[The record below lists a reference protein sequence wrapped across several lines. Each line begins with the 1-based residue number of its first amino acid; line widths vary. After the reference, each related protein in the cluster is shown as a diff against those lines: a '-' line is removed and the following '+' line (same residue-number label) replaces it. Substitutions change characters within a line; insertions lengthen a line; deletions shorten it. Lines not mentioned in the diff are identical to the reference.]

1 VAKIPLCFC
10 IDSSASTYEFKGF
23 IERYLSFFFHV
34 LKSDEELADLCEIC
48 IITYGNSVKV
58 FIPFAS
64 VYKIP
69 KLRLEFGGPS
79 PVSKALELAFE
90 TIDAKLHQYDQEKE
104 LYAEPL
110 LFILTDGEST
120 DEVSSFNR
128 QLFNLNLKQKTLILP
143 ILFRSNQMVNKNL
156 QQVTKFK
163 ARILSED
170 ELLKIFKIIKQIQLQ
185 LLNSESN
192 EKLMS

>member
-1 VAKIPLCFC
+1 MAKIPLCFC
-10 IDSSASTYEFKGF
+10 IDSSASTYEFKAV
-23 IERYLSFFFHV
+23 IENYLSSFFHV
-34 LKSDEELADLCEIC
+34 LKSDEELAKFCEIC

-58 FIPFAS
+58 INPFAS

-69 KLRLEFGGPS
+69 KLRLEIGGPS
-79 PVSKALELAFE
+79 PLSKALELAAE
-90 TIDAKLHQYDQEKE
+90 TIEAKLHQYDQEKE

-110 LFILTDGEST
+110 LIILTDGEST

-143 ILFRSNQMVNKNL
+143 ILFGSNQVVNKNL
-156 QQVTKFK
+156 QQLTKLK